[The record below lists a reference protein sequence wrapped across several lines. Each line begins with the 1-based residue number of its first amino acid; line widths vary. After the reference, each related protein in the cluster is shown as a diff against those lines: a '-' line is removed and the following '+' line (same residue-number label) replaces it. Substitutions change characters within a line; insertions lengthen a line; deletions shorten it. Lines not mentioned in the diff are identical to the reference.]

1 MSRHGFHTA
10 VLACSLSFL
19 AGAGAMW
26 AQQQTPSATRREP
39 QFENDHVRAWK
50 SIIMP
55 KQPLT
60 QHRHEHGRALIAL
73 TNGNLKVVD
82 QDGKLVKT
90 YKWERGKAYWLDA
103 DPPGQTHAD
112 VNDTKRPIEVIVVE
126 LKKDR

>member
-1 MSRHGFHTA
+1 MSRHGRHI
-10 VLACSLSFL
+10 VLACTLSFL
-19 AGAGAMW
+19 AGAGAVL
-26 AQQQTPSATRREP
+26 AQQAQSTTRREP
-39 QFENDHVRAWK
+39 QFENEHVRAWK
-50 SIIMP
+50 STIMP

-73 TNGNLKVVD
+73 TDGQLKVVD

-90 YKWERGKAYWLDA
+90 YSWERGKAYWLDA